1 MKWTRKQKEDAR
13 STLKEAMV
21 EQFSQKYGR
30 NANDLAAWQQLCNAL
45 GADPIP
51 DNLEDCKNVSLCQL
65 RSQSAEVIPLFLAC
79 RPHPRQLGGLPS
91 GSKPIQACA
100 DISFGSCAQ

>member
-1 MKWTRKQKEDAR
+1 MNWSRKQKEDAK
-13 STLKEAMV
+13 SILKEAMV

-51 DNLEDCKNVSLCQL
+51 DNLADCNNVSL
-65 RSQSAEVIPLFLAC
+65 
-79 RPHPRQLGGLPS
+79 
-91 GSKPIQACA
+91 
-100 DISFGSCAQ
+100 